1 MKKYLKILI
10 LPLILLISLTG
21 CGKSENKDTAQ
32 IENDLINK
40 KEIFSKCLK
49 EKDLSSYILKV
60 NFEETLISKS
70 NDKKEMNVSEGKVEM
85 TKDPMTYHSK
95 WKDDNG
101 GNVTGTEEYV
111 FDGKVKYYRKENG
124 EWIKQDIGEKIESSQ
139 EESMNFVST
148 YEINPN
154 SLLDSLEDYFT
165 LTESGDVYTV
175 ELISNSENIDEIK
188 NILSDNS
195 KNNSIYGELTSL
207 KVVMSFQKDNYYP
220 VSFDLDSTF
229 LNKDNDNETEIKQ
242 TGKYEEVNKLK
253 NIEIPEELKKL

>member
-1 MKKYLKILI
+1 M
-10 LPLILLISLTG
+10 
-21 CGKSENKDTAQ
+21 
-32 IENDLINK
+32 
-40 KEIFSKCLK
+40 
-49 EKDLSSYILKV
+49 
-60 NFEETLISKS
+60 
-70 NDKKEMNVSEGKVEM
+70 
-85 TKDPMTYHSK
+85 
-95 WKDDNG
+95 
-101 GNVTGTEEYV
+101 
-111 FDGKVKYYRKENG
+111 
-124 EWIKQDIGEKIESSQ
+124 ESSQ

-165 LTESGDVYTV
+165 LTESGDVYTI

>member
-10 LPLILLISLTG
+10 LPLILSISLTG

-95 WKDDNG
+95 W
-101 GNVTGTEEYV
+101 
-111 FDGKVKYYRKENG
+111 
-124 EWIKQDIGEKIESSQ
+124 
-139 EESMNFVST
+139 
-148 YEINPN
+148 
-154 SLLDSLEDYFT
+154 
-165 LTESGDVYTV
+165 
-175 ELISNSENIDEIK
+175 
-188 NILSDNS
+188 
-195 KNNSIYGELTSL
+195 
-207 KVVMSFQKDNYYP
+207 
-220 VSFDLDSTF
+220 
-229 LNKDNDNETEIKQ
+229 
-242 TGKYEEVNKLK
+242 
-253 NIEIPEELKKL
+253 